1 MAVIALLALGT
12 NLGPAGVTGVRLS
25 RSLQSAFLR
34 LTRLQQNLLGHP
46 IPAGAT
52 YRIVPVCGRRSAKPV
67 GPGDWA
73 CTMNVYI
80 LLARGTQPLTDT
92 PVAYD
97 VSVQS
102 NGCYKAQSPPLL
114 VGQAVLHDTRGQT
127 VINPIVTIYG
137 CFNIL

>member
-1 MAVIALLALGT
+1 MR
-12 NLGPAGVTGVRLS
+12 PAQRE
-25 RSLQSAFLR
+25 
-34 LTRLQQNLLGHP
+34 
-46 IPAGAT
+46 
-52 YRIVPVCGRRSAKPV
+52 PV

-114 VGQAVLHDTRGQT
+114 WDRRSSTTRTGRRSST
-127 VINPIVTIYG
+127 RS
-137 CFNIL
+137 